1 MSENECFINE
11 RLQKLQNANFVKVYE
26 ILEDDERYYIVM
38 EYLENGTL
46 YDNYCDADDEPL
58 SEDYCRPIIFQ
69 VAQALD
75 QLHQRMIIHRDIKLT
90 NVLIDNDS
98 ISIKLADFGSA
109 VQIETAC
116 GTVKTKAGTP
126 GYYAPEILKGEE
138 YGTQADIYSLGAMMY
153 ALLTFKL
160 PFLSDNDLASYK
172 RGLTGYSKLDLTADP
187 KLSNLSDKAKNLLS
201 LMLEKDPSKRLSAR

>member
-1 MSENECFINE
+1 
-11 RLQKLQNANFVKVYE
+11 
-26 ILEDDERYYIVM
+26 M

-58 SEDYCRPIIFQ
+58 SEDFCRPIIFQ

-90 NVLIDNDS
+90 NILIDNDS
-98 ISIKLADFGSA
+98 VSIKLADFGSA
-109 VQIETAC
+109 VQLETAC

-126 GYYAPEILKGEE
+126 GYYAPEILKGLE

-160 PFLSDNDLASYK
+160 PFLSENDQASYK
-172 RGLTGYSKLDLTADP
+172 RGLTNNKKLDMTSDP
-187 KLSNLSDKAKNLLS
+187 KLSNISERAKDLLS
-201 LMLEKDPSKRLSAR
+201 LMLEKDPLKRLSAR